1 MRRTPLLILAAVL
14 ALVAASA
21 VAIFLANLPTT
32 LTIAVGPVTA
42 ENHRIATLLSQLLQ
56 RERAEVR
63 LRVVTTDGA
72 AASAALLQAGQAQ
85 LAIVRSDV
93 DYPAD
98 GLLVANLRR
107 DVLAIMTL
115 PDSAITSVSD
125 LRGKSIGVVFAQ
137 GANQPLFRRIASHY
151 DIRDNGVRIE
161 AVTLDDAGTV
171 LKEGRVDAIFTVS
184 NASGRQL
191 ADLVAKITEAIGSAP
206 NFVPISQAEAIAR
219 RTNVVEASD
228 IVRGAFGGSPPRPTE
243 SVQTLGIAHRI
254 VAHRTLSE
262 SSVAAFTQM
271 VFALRPA
278 LAAEY
283 PLAAQIEAPDT
294 DRGSAVP
301 VHPGAIAYVEGNI
314 KTFLDR
320 YGDWFYII
328 VMVVG
333 IVGSGIAGIA
343 SLAHSQGHARKM
355 GDLTDLMNLLAEAR
369 ATTDKGAL
377 DTVEAR
383 VDVLL
388 AQTLERISARDLDSS
403 QIAAFTLGFDQVRR
417 AIADRR
423 LVFPPMKQHLPM
435 AAE

>member
-1 MRRTPLLILAAVL
+1 MRRTPLLFLAAVL

-21 VAIFLANLPTT
+21 VTIFLANLPTT
-32 LTIAVGPVTA
+32 LTIAVGPGNV
-42 ENHRIATLLSQLLQ
+42 ENHRIATLLAQLLQ
-56 RERAEVR
+56 RERAEIR

-72 AASAALLQAGQAQ
+72 AASAALLQAGQVQ

-107 DVLAIMTL
+107 DVLVIMTP
-115 PDSAITSVSD
+115 PDSVITSVAD

-137 GANQPLFRRIASHY
+137 AANQPLFRRIASHY
-151 DIRDNGVRIE
+151 ELRDNETRIE
-161 AVTLDDAGTV
+161 AVTLEEAGV
-171 LKEGRVDAIFTVS
+171 ALKDGRVDAIFTVG

-191 ADLVAKITEAIGSAP
+191 ADLVAKITEAIGAAP
-206 NFVPISQAEAIAR
+206 NFVPILQAEAIAR

-254 VAHRTLSE
+254 VAHRTLPE
-262 SSVAAFTQM
+262 SSVASFTQ
-271 VFALRPA
+271 VIFALRPA

-283 PLAAQIEAPDT
+283 SLAAQIEAPET

-333 IVGSGIAGIA
+333 IVGSGIAGLA
-343 SLAHSQGHARKM
+343 SLAHNQGHARKM
-355 GDLTDLMNLLAEAR
+355 GDLNDLMGLLAEAR
-369 ATTDKGAL
+369 AATDKSGL
-377 DTVEAR
+377 DAVEAR
-383 VDVLL
+383 VDTLL
-388 AQTLERISARDLDSS
+388 AATLERISARELDSN

-423 LVFPPMKQHLPM
+423 LAVPAPSLRALS